1 MITILFDTNLLINE
15 PDYSLLPVA
24 QDQILACTSS
34 LCYAEF
40 QEGEFTTDPV
50 AAASFMLQSE
60 DTIRAFGEGIPF
72 GRKELAAYR
81 AVCAAVVAT
90 GRQLT
95 RGRRI
100 DLMIAATALANGM
113 TLATRNTEDFAGLER
128 VVPVIAL

>member
-1 MITILFDTNLLINE
+1 MISILLDTNLLINQPDLSQIGE
-15 PDYSLLPVA
+15 PLDDIDLR
-24 QDQILACTSS
+24 TST
-34 LCYAEF
+34 LCIAEY
-40 QEGEFTTDPV
+40 QEGVYSDDPV
-50 AAASFMLQSE
+50 TAATTVVKMVEIEQ
-60 DTIRAFGEGIPF
+60 AFGEGIPF

-90 GRQLT
+90 GRQLN
-95 RGRRI
+95 RARRI